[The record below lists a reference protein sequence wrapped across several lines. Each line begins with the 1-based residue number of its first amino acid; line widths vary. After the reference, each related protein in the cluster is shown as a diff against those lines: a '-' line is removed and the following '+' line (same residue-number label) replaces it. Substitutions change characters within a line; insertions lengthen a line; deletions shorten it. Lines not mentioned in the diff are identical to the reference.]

1 MMRCKTMNDLFEFLG
16 FQEAM
21 RQAETNRSM
30 SDISNELILS
40 GNYSNTADL
49 VSDLVNIQLEKD
61 KNKSW

>member
-1 MMRCKTMNDLFEFLG
+1 MDDVFEFLG

-21 RQAETNRSM
+21 RQAENNRSM

-49 VSDLVNIQLEKD
+49 VNDLVNIQLEKD
-61 KNKSW
+61 KNNSW